1 MNSRRKPEKKSIFER
16 GGFYTAL
23 YASIAVV
30 MVVAI
35 GITYSSLSDAE
46 KIVMNDPPINYGDGM
61 VTAEKPAAVGSA
73 TQKTQ
78 ANASSQS
85 VRVER
90 GDVEDILPA
99 SGQKEGSAAPS
110 ITARPVASSNSVT
123 RADRT
128 ESLLESAPGTE
139 AVSIQ
144 SQTAQEAE
152 ESIPVSL
159 NTQTGLEL
167 LERGEAAESVSQNAP
182 AVQGGIIPDNGQ
194 NVSALNSAE
203 EVLADPV
210 FNTFTG
216 NEDMDWPVSGKIVM
230 DFSVE
235 RLVYDVTLDQYRTN
249 DNICIEAAIGE
260 KVKASADGIVR
271 SIYST
276 REMGNSI
283 VIEHGNGWFT
293 TYSQLQNGILVNEG
307 DVVNAGQVIGGVG
320 EPSIYSTLL
329 GSHLSFKVV
338 KDDAVVNPSLVL
350 AINE

>member
-35 GITYSSLSDAE
+35 GITYSSLSNNE
-46 KIVMNDPPINYGDGM
+46 KRAAMNDPLLSRGDGM
-61 VTAEKPAAVGSA
+61 VTAEKPVVSA
-73 TQKTQ
+73 RPNQAQ
-78 ANASSQS
+78 ANVNSQGIT
-85 VRVER
+85 VER

-99 SGQKEGSAAPS
+99 SGQKDRA
-110 ITARPVASSNSVT
+110 VT
-123 RADRT
+123 
-128 ESLLESAPGTE
+128 
-139 AVSIQ
+139 
-144 SQTAQEAE
+144 
-152 ESIPVSL
+152 SL
-159 NTQTGLEL
+159 NTQAKAAGAESVLPQVPKVQSEAAQLEIAQSEIAQANEESVPVSMNTQAGLEL
-167 LERGEAAESVSQNAP
+167 VGQGESSTSVSQNSP
-182 AVQGGIIPDNGQ
+182 EVQGGIIPDNTSAGST
-194 NVSALNSAE
+194 VSAE
-203 EVLADPV
+203 MLADPV

-216 NEDMDWPVSGKIVM
+216 NEDMDWPVSGEVVM

-249 DNICIEAAIGE
+249 DNICIAAAVGE
-260 KVKASADGIVR
+260 QVKASADGIVR
-271 SIYST
+271 SIDNT

-338 KDDAVVNPSLVL
+338 KDDAAVNPSLVL